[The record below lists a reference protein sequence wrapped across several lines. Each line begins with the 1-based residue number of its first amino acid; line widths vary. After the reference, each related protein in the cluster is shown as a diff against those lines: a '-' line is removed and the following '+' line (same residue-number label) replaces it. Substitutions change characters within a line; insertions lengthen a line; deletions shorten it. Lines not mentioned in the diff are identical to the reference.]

1 MGAEQLFHQSVK
13 KTLQNSELQVR
24 TKAAASKHQLAM
36 YEALKQ
42 FTDLDLAR
50 NRAKYIKWR
59 VNENLDKYLI
69 DFEANLMRKGGKVIW
84 ADTAQTALNEIE
96 QIIKKN
102 NAKYIVKSKSS
113 ICDEI
118 GLNEFIKGKDYNF
131 TETDLGDFIIDAL
144 NEKPF
149 HSALPALHKTKT
161 EINNLLN
168 QKISASLD
176 IEAHEMARDV
186 REYMRSKFFKA
197 DIGITGANFLIAE
210 NGMAC
215 ITENEGN
222 ARLSSTFAKTHIII
236 AGIDKMLPSLHDVD
250 LFFSLLASYGTG
262 QKLTAYNT
270 LVGPKNNDEHDGPTE
285 FIVILV
291 DNGRSNALATHD
303 QREALSC
310 IECGAC
316 HFVCPVYTQ
325 IGGHAY
331 GSNYT
336 GPIGSITEPLAHGL
350 KEQKHLSNA
359 STSCGKC
366 NDVCPLKIDISNHI
380 IRNRRD
386 AIILGSET
394 AGEKLAWYTW
404 NKAMLSRK
412 NLNRSTSIKNFT
424 FRQLYK
430 NDWGNEREF
439 PKIEDKSFNQ
449 LWREK
454 FGGI

>member
-1 MGAEQLFHQSVK
+1 MAAEHTFHQVVK
-13 KTLQNSELQVR
+13 KSLQNTELQNR
-24 TKAAASKHQLAM
+24 TAAAAAKHQLAM
-36 YEALKQ
+36 KQ
-42 FTDLDLAR
+42 AIRQFSDLDLAR

-102 NAKYIVKSKSS
+102 QAQRIVKSKSS
-113 ICDEI
+113 ICNEI
-118 GLNEFIKGKDYNF
+118 GVNQFLKAKGYQL
-131 TETDLGDFIIDAL
+131 TETDLGDFIIDGF

-149 HSALPALHKTKT
+149 HTILPAAHKTKE

-176 IEAHEMARDV
+176 IEVSEMTHEMRAFM
-186 REYMRSKFFKA
+186 REKFYKA

-215 ITENEGN
+215 ISENEGN
-222 ARLSSTFAKTHIII
+222 VRLASAFVKTHIVV
-236 AGIDKMLPSLHDVD
+236 AGIDKMLPTLQDVD
-250 LFFSLLASYGTG
+250 LFFSLLGSYGNG
-262 QKLTAYNT
+262 QKLMAYNT
-270 LVGPKNNDEHDGPTE
+270 IVGPKNPEEQDGAAE

-291 DNGRSNALATHD
+291 DNGRSNTLATHE

-310 IECGAC
+310 IKCGAC
-316 HFVCPVYTQ
+316 HFVCPVFTQ
-325 IGGHAY
+325 IGGHSY

-336 GPIGSITEPLAHGL
+336 GPIGSVTEPLAHGF
-350 KEQKHLSNA
+350 KEYNHLSNA
-359 STSCGKC
+359 STNCGKC
-366 NDVCPLKIDISNHI
+366 NDVCPVKIDINIHI
-380 IRNRRD
+380 LRNRRD
-386 AIILGSET
+386 NINQGNEST
-394 AGEKLAWYTW
+394 GDKLAWYTW
-404 NKAMLSRK
+404 NKAMLNRK

-424 FRQLYK
+424 FKQLYK
-430 NDWGNEREF
+430 NSWGNEREF
-439 PKIEDKSFNQ
+439 PKIEEKSFNQ

-454 FGGI
+454 FGGV

>member
-1 MGAEQLFHQSVK
+1 MGTEQLFNQSVK
-13 KTLQNSELQVR
+13 KSFQDIEMQNR
-24 TKAAASKHQLAM
+24 TVQAAKKQQIAM
-36 YEALKQ
+36 NEALKQ
-42 FTDLDLAR
+42 FSDLELAR
-50 NRAKYIKWR
+50 TRAQFIKWR

-96 QIIKKN
+96 LIIKKN
-102 NAKYIVKSKSS
+102 QAKKIVKSKSS
-113 ICDEI
+113 ICAEI
-118 GLNEFIKGKDYNF
+118 GLNEFVRSKGF
-131 TETDLGDFIIDAL
+131 EIIETDLGDFIIDGF

-149 HSALPALHKTKT
+149 HNVLPAIHKSKE

-168 QKISASLD
+168 QKISSSLD
-176 IEAHEMARDV
+176 IEINELTNDV
-186 REYMRSKFFKA
+186 REFMRSKFFKA

-222 ARLSSTFAKTHIII
+222 ARLTSTFAKTHIIV
-236 AGIDKMLPSLHDVD
+236 AGIDKMLPTLQDVD
-250 LFFSLLASYGTG
+250 LFFSLLSSYGTG

-270 LVGPKNNDEHDGPTE
+270 IVGPKNIDEQDGPTE

-291 DNGRSNALATHD
+291 DNGRSNTLTAHD

-310 IECGAC
+310 IKCGAC
-316 HFVCPVYTQ
+316 HFVCPVFTL
-325 IGGHAY
+325 IGGHSY

-336 GPIGSITEPLAHGL
+336 GPIGLVTEPLAQGL
-350 KEQKHLSNA
+350 NYLSNA
-359 STSCGKC
+359 STSCGNC
-366 NDVCPLKIDISNHI
+366 NNVCPVKIDISNHI

-386 AIILGSET
+386 NINQGNES

-404 NKAMLSRK
+404 TKAMMSRK
-412 NLNRSTSIKNFT
+412 NLNRSTGIKNFT
-424 FRQLYK
+424 FKQLYK
-430 NDWGNEREF
+430 NSWGNEREF
-439 PKIEDKSFNQ
+439 PKTEDKSFNE

-454 FGGI
+454 MGGV

>member
-1 MGAEQLFHQSVK
+1 MSAEQTFHQAVK
-13 KTLQNSELQVR
+13 TTIKNTELQAR
-24 TKAAASKHQLAM
+24 TMAAAIQQQHAM
-36 YEALKQ
+36 NGAIKQ
-42 FTDLDLAR
+42 FANLDLAR

-102 NAKYIVKSKSS
+102 QAKQIIKSKSS
-113 ICDEI
+113 ICNEI
-118 GLNEFIKGKDYNF
+118 GLNEFIRSKGYQLF
-131 TETDLGDFIIDAL
+131 ESDLGDFIIDGF

-149 HSALPALHKTKT
+149 HTVLPAVHKSKQ

-168 QKISASLD
+168 QKISSSLD
-176 IEAHEMARDV
+176 IEAHEMMNDV
-186 REYMRSKFFKA
+186 REYMRANFFKA

-222 ARLSSTFAKTHIII
+222 ARLTSTFVKTHIVV
-236 AGIDKMLPSLHDVD
+236 AGIDKMLPTLQDVD
-250 LFFSLLASYGTG
+250 LFFSLLGSYGTG
-262 QKLTAYNT
+262 QKLTTYNSII
-270 LVGPKNNDEHDGPTE
+270 GPKNADEHDGPIE

-291 DNGRSNALATHD
+291 DNGRSNILASHD

-310 IECGAC
+310 IKCGAC
-316 HFVCPVYTQ
+316 HFVCPVFTN

-336 GPIGSITEPLAHGL
+336 GPIGAITEPLAHGL
-350 KEQKHLSNA
+350 KENIHLSNA

-366 NDVCPLKIDISNHI
+366 NDVCPVKIEISNQI

-386 AIILGSET
+386 AVNLGGEST
-394 AGEKLAWYTW
+394 SEKLAWYTW
-404 NKAMLSRK
+404 TKAMLSRK
-412 NLNRSTSIKNFT
+412 NLNRSASLKNFT
-424 FRQLYK
+424 FKQLYK
-430 NDWGNEREF
+430 NNWGTEREF
-439 PKIEDKSFNQ
+439 PKIEEKSFNQ

-454 FGGI
+454 FGGV

>member
-1 MGAEQLFHQSVK
+1 MGTEQLFNQSVK
-13 KTLQNSELQVR
+13 KSFQNIEMQNR
-24 TKAAASKHQLAM
+24 TVQAAKKQQIAM
-36 YEALKQ
+36 NEALKQ
-42 FTDLDLAR
+42 FSDLELAR
-50 NRAKYIKWR
+50 TRAQFIKWR

-96 QIIKKN
+96 LIIKKN
-102 NAKYIVKSKSS
+102 QAKKIVKSKSS
-113 ICDEI
+113 ICSEI
-118 GLNEFIKGKDYNF
+118 GLNEFVRAKGF
-131 TETDLGDFIIDAL
+131 EIIETDLGDFIIDGF

-149 HSALPALHKTKT
+149 HNVLPAIHKSKE

-168 QKISASLD
+168 QKISSSLD
-176 IEAHEMARDV
+176 IEINELTNDV
-186 REYMRSKFFKA
+186 REFMRSKFFKA

-222 ARLSSTFAKTHIII
+222 ARLTSTFAKTHVIV
-236 AGIDKMLPSLHDVD
+236 AGIDKMLPTLQDVD
-250 LFFSLLASYGTG
+250 LFFSLLSSYGTG

-270 LVGPKNNDEHDGPTE
+270 IVGPKNIDEQDGPTE

-291 DNGRSNALATHD
+291 DNGRSNTLTAHD

-310 IECGAC
+310 IKCGAC
-316 HFVCPVYTQ
+316 HFVCPVFTQ
-325 IGGHAY
+325 IGGHTY

-336 GPIGSITEPLAHGL
+336 GPIGLVTEPLAQGL
-350 KEQKHLSNA
+350 NYLSNA
-359 STSCGKC
+359 STSCGNC
-366 NDVCPLKIDISNHI
+366 NNVCPVKIDISNHI

-386 AIILGSET
+386 NINQGNES

-404 NKAMLSRK
+404 TKAMMSRK

-424 FRQLYK
+424 FKQLYK
-430 NDWGNEREF
+430 NSWGNDREF
-439 PKIEDKSFNQ
+439 PKIEDKTFNQ

-454 FGGI
+454 MGGV